1 MATNLALDD
10 KLLEE
15 AVKVGGKATKKDTVT
30 EALQEYIGR
39 RKQAR
44 IADLFGTIDYDP
56 KYDYKKQRRRR
67 PTWWNGFAQQVR
79 RSRTS

>member
-10 KLLEE
+10 KLLDE
-15 AVKVGGKATKKDTVT
+15 ALKIGGRATKRETVT

-44 IADLFGTIDYDP
+44 IAELFGTIDYDP

-67 PTWWNGFAQQVR
+67 
-79 RSRTS
+79 